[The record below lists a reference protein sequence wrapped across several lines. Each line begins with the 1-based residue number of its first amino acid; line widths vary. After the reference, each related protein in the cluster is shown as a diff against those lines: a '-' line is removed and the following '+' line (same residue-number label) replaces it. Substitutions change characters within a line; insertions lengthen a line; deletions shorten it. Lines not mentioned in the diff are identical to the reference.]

1 MVRAT
6 VVVPAYECADTIG
19 ATLAAL
25 ARQETSDPYEVVV
38 VDDGSTDETAEIAER
53 SDGPVTVL
61 RQPNVGPAAARN
73 TGVAVARGAAIAFT
87 DADCVPDP
95 GWLAAGLRA
104 LEHAD
109 LVQGAVR
116 PAPGGPGGPFDHTI
130 WVLGET
136 GIYETANLFVTRE
149 AFERVGGFEAWLEP
163 ESGKPFAEDVAFGAR
178 ARRAGARY
186 AYCPDALVHHA
197 VLPRRGRDYVREQ
210 RRRGH
215 FADIAREFPEI
226 RRQLFFGRCFLS
238 RRTAAFDAALAGSLA
253 AAVRRSPLPLLGAAP
268 YAAMLGRRLVRWGRV
283 GPKIALIDLAA
294 DAVGFAS
301 LVRGS
306 LRSRT
311 LVL

>member
-6 VVVPAYECADTIG
+6 VVVPAYECAETIG
-19 ATLAAL
+19 ETLAAL
-25 ARQETSDPYEVVV
+25 AGQDTPHPYEVIV
-38 VDDGSTDETAEIAER
+38 VDDGSTDGTAEAAER

-61 RQPNVGPAAARN
+61 RQRNLGPAAARN
-73 TGVAVARGAAIAFT
+73 AGVAAARGSAIAFT
-87 DADCVPDP
+87 DGDCLPDS
-95 GWLAAGLRA
+95 GWLRAGLRA
-104 LEHAD
+104 LEAAD

-116 PAPGGPGGPFDHTI
+116 PAPGGRGGPFDHTI

-149 AFERVGGFEAWLEP
+149 VFNRVGGFDAWLEP

-178 ARRAGARY
+178 ARRFGARY
-186 AYCPDALVHHA
+186 AYCPEAVVHHA

-226 RRQLFFGRCFLS
+226 RRQLFFARWFLS
-238 RRTAAFDAALAGSLA
+238 RRTAAFDAALAGGTA
-253 AAVRRSPLPLLGAAP
+253 AAALRSPVPLLAAAP
-268 YAAMLGRRLVRWGRV
+268 YAAMLGSRWRRWGRV
-283 GPKIALIDLAA
+283 GPKIALIDLVA